1 MHSKSFPVE
10 ILDVCRKE
18 THIQCPCCIII
29 LFSGSYRY
37 QNLNQFAQRT
47 RPYGL
52 LIKQLN
58 CGAAGKT
65 LPAKFGYFTHLLCG
79 HFVKKINEIL
89 LSHQNNM
96 NQALACNFT
105 LPRLSTIINNIK
117 KQILIHINFLKNTF
131 IMNNYLLQFIMGR
144 YQVNLKSLCI
154 IYNYR
159 YTYISLNTDLFTRYI
174 CLGSPDSLSKVG
186 VNFSVLV
193 QQLGV

>member
-37 QNLNQFAQRT
+37 QKSESIRLEDTSVRPFAKT
-47 RPYGL
+47 
-52 LIKQLN
+52 IK
-58 CGAAGKT
+58 
-65 LPAKFGYFTHLLCG
+65 FVYFTHLLCG
-79 HFVKKINEIL
+79 HFVKKSNAIL
-89 LSHQNNM
+89 FSHQNNM

-105 LPRLSTIINNIK
+105 LPRISTIINNIK
-117 KQILIHINFLKNTF
+117 KQILIHIHFLKNTF

-159 YTYISLNTDLFTRYI
+159 YTYISLNTDLLIRYI
-174 CLGSPDSLSKVG
+174 CLGSPDSFSKVG
-186 VNFSVLV
+186 VNISVLV
-193 QQLGV
+193 QQ